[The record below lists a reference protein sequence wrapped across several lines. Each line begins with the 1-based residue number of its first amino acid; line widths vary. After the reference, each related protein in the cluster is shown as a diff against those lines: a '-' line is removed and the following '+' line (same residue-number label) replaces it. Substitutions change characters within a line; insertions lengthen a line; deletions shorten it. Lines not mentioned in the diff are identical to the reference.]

1 MKGKKLWKLVIL
13 GVILALVTTQCAAP
27 AAPDSG
33 APEAAKAEVAAA
45 QATAEAALAEVEAAK
60 AGSAEELAAA
70 QAIAEAA
77 RAAVEAAAAEQE
89 MAEAAE
95 DKPKPYDGTVLRM
108 LAPYEPVSWVIPD
121 MVNEFYKETGIRVA
135 VDLLP
140 GGVMLQKM
148 VSEFQAETGFYDVFR
163 ESPSWI
169 PDHTA
174 AGWLEPVNDLIE
186 RDRAEIDVDDF
197 IPSVWDTHTKVG
209 LFPDQIWGLPLNLT
223 TRILVYDK
231 ELFNDPQEQADF
243 KDKYG
248 YDLAPPKTTQE
259 WLDMAEFFTRDT
271 DGDGEIDLWG
281 HISPQKQGFPAAT
294 WGGQMLAWTFGC
306 EIYDENFNAT
316 LDDPRCLDSW
326 RFGLELNQYMPT
338 AVHAMEF
345 YDHFTWAL
353 DGKMAMA
360 EFLDSWVQKLWDPNE
375 TDTPGRFGAALMPY
389 HPENGRGWVAG
400 KSNLAG
406 GLIAM
411 NAHSKN
417 KEATWEFM
425 KWITSK
431 ETAHRFATEH
441 GILFAR
447 TSILED
453 PNIEQLHP
461 AMPELLPVMTKAWE
475 VTGKAAPNVPGAGA
489 ILGVLGDT
497 WSQVAAGGA
506 DPEQALLDANDE
518 INRILEEQGV
528 KE

>member
-1 MKGKKLWKLVIL
+1 MQTKQLWKLVVL
-13 GVILALVTTQCAAP
+13 GVILALVATQCAPTP
-27 AAPDSG
+27 AEESA
-33 APEAAKAEVAAA
+33 ALEEARAEVAAA
-45 QATAEAALAEVEAAK
+45 KATAEAALAE
-60 AGSAEELAAA
+60 
-70 QAIAEAA
+70 AEAA
-77 RAAVEAAAAEQE
+77 RAGTAGEE
-89 MAEAAE
+89 MAAT
-95 DKPKPYDGTVLRM
+95 DKPKPYEGTVLRM

-121 MVNEFYKETGIRVA
+121 MVNQFYKETGIRVA

-140 GGVMLQKM
+140 GGAMLQKM

-186 RDRAEIDVDDF
+186 RDRDEIDVDDF
-197 IPSVWDTHTKVG
+197 ISSVWGTHTMVG
-209 LFPDQIWGLPLNLT
+209 LFPDQIWGLPLNVT
-223 TRILVYDK
+223 TRILVYDRQ
-231 ELFNDPQEQADF
+231 LFEDPDEQAAF
-243 KDKYG
+243 KEKYG

-306 EIYDENFNAT
+306 ETYDENFNAT
-316 LDDPRCLDSW
+316 LDDPRCLESW
-326 RFGLELNQYMPT
+326 KFGLEMNQYMPD

-353 DGKMAMA
+353 DGRMAMG

-375 TDTPGRFGAALMPY
+375 TDEPGRFGAALMPY
-389 HPENGRGWVAG
+389 YPENGRGWVAG

-431 ETAHRFATEH
+431 ETARRFATEH
-441 GILFAR
+441 GILFSR
-447 TSILED
+447 KSILED
-453 PNIEQLHP
+453 PNVLQVHP
-461 AMPELLPVMTKAWE
+461 AMPELLPVMSEAWE